1 MLGGF
6 FSWRRMTAALFPV
19 MMAGEQYPSGGGK
32 RMDQLGK
39 WAFIVGIVICVVAG
53 LVVAEPWM
61 FWVLAVLGLVVGF
74 MNITGEE
81 TKTFLLAAIG
91 LMLSAS
97 SIMGIPLIGVA
108 VTAVL
113 ANVVAFMAAAVL
125 VVALKSLFE
134 VAKD

>member
-1 MLGGF
+1 
-6 FSWRRMTAALFPV
+6 MTEPQFPV
-19 MMAGEQYPSGGGK
+19 MMAGEQYQSGGGE
-32 RMDQLGK
+32 RIDQLGK

-53 LVVAEPWM
+53 LVVAEAWM

-125 VVALKSLFE
+125 IVALKSLFE

>member
-1 MLGGF
+1 MEN
-6 FSWRRMTAALFPV
+6 M
-19 MMAGEQYPSGGGK
+19 
-32 RMDQLGK
+32 GK
-39 WAFIVGIVICVVAG
+39 WAFIVGFVICVVAG
-53 LVVAEPWM
+53 LLLVQPWM
-61 FWVLAVLGLVVGF
+61 FWVLAVLGLIVGF

-97 SIMGIPLIGVA
+97 SVMAIPVIGAA
-108 VTAVL
+108 VTDVV
-113 ANVVAFMAAAVL
+113 ANVVAFISAAVL

>member
-1 MLGGF
+1 
-6 FSWRRMTAALFPV
+6 
-19 MMAGEQYPSGGGK
+19 
-32 RMDQLGK
+32 MDQLGK

>member
-1 MLGGF
+1 MEN
-6 FSWRRMTAALFPV
+6 M
-19 MMAGEQYPSGGGK
+19 
-32 RMDQLGK
+32 GK
-39 WAFIVGIVICVVAG
+39 WAFIVGFVICVVAG
-53 LVVAEPWM
+53 VFLVQPWM
-61 FWVLAVLGLVVGF
+61 FWVLAVLGLIVGF

-97 SIMGIPLIGVA
+97 SVMAIPVVGQA
-108 VTAVL
+108 VTDIV
-113 ANVVAFMAAAVL
+113 ANVVAFISAAVL